1 MKIEICHQQGV
12 SMIEMLVTMVILM
25 IGLLGVAGLMAQ
37 SQRAEMESYQRVQA
51 NVIVRDMVSRM
62 NANRKV
68 ASCYVT
74 TGMTPAYLGTGA
86 GTVAASACTTVGTAQ
101 ERAMAVQDMNAWSNL
116 LAGAGESA
124 GGTNTGAMI
133 GGRGCVSF
141 DAATN
146 TYMVSVAWQ
155 GVGLTTTPPAS
166 LPCAANLYSNEAQR
180 RVVSLTIEMATLL

>member
-1 MKIEICHQQGV
+1 MKTEVCRQQGV

-51 NVIVRDMVSRM
+51 NVIVRDMASRI

-68 ASCYVT
+68 ASCYLT
-74 TGMTPAYLGTGA
+74 TGMATPYLGTGA
-86 GTVAASACTTVGTAQ
+86 DTVPASACITGTASEQ
-101 ERAMAVQDMNAWSNL
+101 AMAVQDMNAWSSL

-124 GGTNTGAMI
+124 GGSNTGAMI

-146 TYMVSVAWQ
+146 TYLVSVAWQ
-155 GVGLTTTPPAS
+155 GVGLTTAPPAG
-166 LPCAANLYSNEAQR
+166 LPCAAGLYGNDAQR
-180 RVVSLTIEMATLL
+180 RVVSLTIEMANLL